1 MIVGCSTAID
11 WSATGS
17 MLSGIGTLAGVGAVV
32 WAANKAA
39 DTFDNWKKQKITER
53 HIEQA
58 ERILTATYE
67 ANDALNYA
75 RGRFTHAWED
85 DEAREQEK
93 ENDYWTGLLEAKQKR
108 VVHARARLNR
118 LRNCKDEQEALRLCR
133 PMAKALWGDALHK
146 ALTDFHHQFWI
157 LETYIRAYVDDEGGT
172 DKDFTKKIRQAM
184 YSSEND
190 TDDEIS
196 SKVIECIG
204 GIESIL
210 LPILRAEKTER

>member
-1 MIVGCSTAID
+1 MTID

-17 MLSGIGTLAGVGAVV
+17 MLSGIGTLVGAGAVV

-39 DTFDNWKKQKITER
+39 DTFESWKKQKITER

-75 RGRFTHAWED
+75 RGRFIHGWEI
-85 DEAREQEK
+85 DEARKQE
-93 ENDYWTGLLEAKQKR
+93 EEHSNWLSFLDVKQR
-108 VVHARARLNR
+108 RIAHARARLNR

-133 PMAKALWGDALHK
+133 PMAKALWGEELHK

-157 LETYIRAYVDDEGGT
+157 LETYIQAYANDEDGT
-172 DKDFTKKIRQAM
+172 DSNFTKKISQAIA
-184 YSSEND
+184 SSTD
-190 TDDEIS
+190 DRDDEIS
-196 SKVIECIG
+196 TEMARCLKKIENT
-204 GIESIL
+204 L
-210 LPILRAEKTER
+210 LPVLRTE